1 MKQRFLYRIITAF
14 ALLLI
19 GASIYLLFRQD
30 AIFVSW
36 IDADILQCL
45 RIEMPDNYNGIF
57 TYIFLYCL
65 PDALWYAALLV
76 LQKPFVRYGLL
87 NKILFYVCVT
97 LPFAMEMLQY
107 LGLMPGTFD
116 WFDILT
122 YFITLIIILLC
133 ERVRFCNL
141 R

>member
-1 MKQRFLYRIITAF
+1 MVNLSKYRIITAF
-14 ALLLI
+14 ALLLV
-19 GASIYLLFRQD
+19 GAVIYVLFRQD

-36 IDADILQCL
+36 IDADILKRL

-57 TYIFLYCL
+57 TYILLYCL

-76 LQKPFVRYGLL
+76 LQKPFVQYGLL
-87 NKILFYVCVT
+87 NKILFYICVI
-97 LPFAMEMLQY
+97 LPFAMEILQY
-107 LGLMPGTFD
+107 FGIMPGTFD

-122 YFITLIIILLC
+122 YFITLTIILLC
-133 ERVRFCNL
+133 EKILFCNL

>member
-1 MKQRFLYRIITAF
+1 MYRMVTAF

-36 IDADILQCL
+36 IDADILRYLYIEIPNDCNS
-45 RIEMPDNYNGIF
+45 RII
-57 TYIFLYCL
+57 YILLYCL

-76 LQKPFVRYGLL
+76 LQKPFIQYGLL
-87 NKILFYVCVT
+87 SKLLFWACVI
-97 LPFAMEMLQY
+97 LPFLMEILQY
-107 LGLMPGTFD
+107 FGLMPGTFD

-122 YFITLIIILLC
+122 YFMTLITMLLC
-133 ERVRFCNL
+133 ERIHFCNS